1 MSGNRPLQDRVVV
14 VTGATAGVGRA
25 TALRLASQGATV
37 VACARSA
44 GPLAELAA
52 LSPHIVAR
60 RCDVSDDQD
69 RAELIATAVAEHG
82 RLDALV
88 NNVGIGWTGLVEDM
102 TVDQIRRLFEVNVVG
117 LIDLTRL
124 ALPHLLARGD
134 GDIVIVASG
143 ASWFATPPLTVYSAT
158 KYAVTGFAEGL
169 RREIGTRG
177 VRVHTVH
184 PGLVST
190 QFSARSVGTRPGEVA
205 GPPSPGPG
213 FSPEWV
219 AAAIERSLT
228 RRGRG
233 GAVAVPRLLGLT
245 RVVKLPGLRH
255 AVDLVVGANAER
267 ISRLSRR
274 IAEQD
279 AAGVR

>member
-1 MSGNRPLQDRVVV
+1 MRENRPLQDRVVV
-14 VTGATAGVGRA
+14 VTGATAGIGRA
-25 TALRLASQGATV
+25 TALRLAGHGATV

-44 GPLAELAA
+44 GPLAELAGR
-52 LSPHIVAR
+52 SRHIVVK
-60 RCDVSDDQD
+60 RCDVSDDDD
-69 RAELIATAVAEHG
+69 RAELIASTVAEHG

-102 TVDQIRRLFEVNVVG
+102 TVDQIRRLAEVNVVG
-117 LIDLTRL
+117 LVDLTRL
-124 ALPHLLARGD
+124 ALPHMLAQGD

-169 RREIGTRG
+169 RREVGARG

-190 QFSARSVGTRPGEVA
+190 QFSARSASSRPGELA
-205 GPPSPGPG
+205 GPPSSGPG

-219 AAAIERSLT
+219 AAAIERSLSRP
-228 RRGRG
+228 RRGG
-233 GAVAVPRLLGLT
+233 PVAVPRLLGLT
-245 RVVKLPGLRH
+245 RVVKLPVLRQ